1 MLQLPNV
8 VGHRGAAAYAPEN
21 TLDSFREARR
31 RGASWIEL
39 DVKTTRD
46 GVPIIMHDE
55 SLKRTTGVD
64 RLVIDTDRA
73 HLPAGVPT
81 FAEAIACLG
90 ELGLGCNV
98 EIKPCPG
105 REATTAR
112 AAVETLRQCWP
123 QHLPAP
129 LLSSF
134 KDSSL
139 AAAQQVAPEYAR
151 ALLLGEQVPDWQARA
166 QAVGAVGLNVNG
178 RKLGAL
184 WAHDIKRAGYLL
196 GVYTIN
202 DPVEARALIAMG
214 ADCIITDAPDVI
226 LAGLAGF
233 IPPP

>member
-8 VGHRGAAAYAPEN
+8 VGHRGAAAYAAEN
-21 TLDSFREARR
+21 TLESFREAKR
-31 RGASWIEL
+31 RGATWIEL
-39 DVKTTRD
+39 DVKVTRD

-55 SLKRTTGVD
+55 SLARTTGVD
-64 RLVIDTDRA
+64 RLVVDTDRA
-73 HLPAGVPT
+73 QLPAGVPT

-105 REATTAR
+105 REAVTAR
-112 AAVETLRQCWP
+112 AAVETLSRCWP
-123 QHLPAP
+123 AHLPAP

-134 KDSSL
+134 KDGALL
-139 AAAQQVAPEYAR
+139 AAREAAPELAR
-151 ALLLGEQVPDWQARA
+151 ALLLGEQVPDWLARA
-166 QAVGAVGLNVNG
+166 RAVEAIGLNVNG
-178 RKLGAL
+178 RKLAAL

-202 DPVEARALIAMG
+202 DPVEARALIALG

-226 LAGLAGF
+226 LAGLGS
-233 IPPP
+233 

>member
-21 TLDSFREARR
+21 TLESFREARR
-31 RGASWIEL
+31 RGATWIEL
-39 DVKTTRD
+39 DVKISRD

-64 RLVIDTDRA
+64 RLVIDTDRTD
-73 HLPAGVPT
+73 LPAGVPT

-105 REATTAR
+105 REAATAR
-112 AAVETLRQCWP
+112 AAVEALRQCWP
-123 QHLPAP
+123 RHLPAP

-134 KDSSL
+134 KDESL
-139 AAAQQVAPEYAR
+139 ATALQAAPEYAR
-151 ALLLGEQVPDWQARA
+151 ALLIGEQVPDWHIRA
-166 QAVGAVGLNVNG
+166 QAVRAVGLNING
-178 RKLGAL
+178 KKLGAL
-184 WAHDIKRAGYLL
+184 WAHDIKRSGYLL

-202 DPVEARALIAMG
+202 DPAEARALIALG

-226 LAGLAGF
+226 LAGLA
-233 IPPP
+233 

>member
-21 TLDSFREARR
+21 TLESFREAKR
-31 RGASWIEL
+31 RGATWIEL
-39 DVKTTRD
+39 DVKISRD

-64 RLVIDTDRA
+64 QLVIDTDRA
-73 HLPAGVPT
+73 GLPAGVPT

-105 REATTAR
+105 REAATAC

-123 QHLPAP
+123 RHLPAP

-134 KDSSL
+134 KDASL
-139 AAAQQVAPEYAR
+139 AAALEAAPEYAR
-151 ALLLGEQVPDWQARA
+151 ALLIGEQVPDWQARA

-178 RKLGAL
+178 KKLGAP

-202 DPVEARALIAMG
+202 DPVEARALLAMG

-226 LAGLAGF
+226 LAGLA
-233 IPPP
+233 